1 MERPSQAKKGGY
13 LGTGMTIELAR
24 EKAKDIVSYDESR
37 AANRRASTSEVPFS
51 RGAKRVFEAALAA
64 SQSAGVN
71 YIAPEH
77 VAVAAATLDD
87 DALVAFF
94 AAMNADRA
102 AVNAE
107 AERRLK
113 GEREREGNNRSSG
126 PSSPAARGAGST
138 PGAGSGGKES
148 SEKSPLADFCFDLTA
163 RAREDKIDPVIG
175 RDEEVERVIQIL
187 ARRSKNN
194 PILLGEPGVGKT
206 AIAEGLSIRIAKGD
220 VPEFLKDKRVLSL
233 DVGLLMAGAK
243 ERGELES
250 RVTGLLAEIKEKGDV
265 VLMIDE
271 VHTMIGAGA
280 VGKGGGGGGVDISNL
295 LKPALARGG
304 LQCIGATTV
313 DEHRKYIE
321 KDAAL
326 ERRFQPVMIEEPSEE
341 DATAI
346 LFGLRDRY
354 EAHHETTITDDAIV
368 AAVQISNRYIADRFL
383 PDKAIDLIDEAGS
396 AARIKKYM
404 ASKMR
409 AGEAVDGATSMEAME
424 LWRALKQVH
433 EAKEAAVRGLL
444 FEEAT
449 LLRDRE
455 REVKKNLLNLG
466 IDVDGDGADGG
477 QMGGAGSVVD
487 VGDIEAVAAQWT
499 GIPVQRMTDD
509 EAATLATMDD
519 SLRACVI
526 GQEEAVSAVARSLR
540 RTRCG
545 LKDPNRPI
553 ASMLFAGPTGVGKTE
568 LTKSLAEKYF
578 GSADN
583 MVRLDMSEYMERHSV
598 SKLVGAPPGYV
609 GFGQGGTL
617 TEAVRRTPFTILLF
631 DEIEKAHPDVF
642 NILLQMMEDGRLT
655 DSTGRVVSFKNT
667 LIVLTSNVGSKV
679 IAKGGQTLGFDLQE
693 EFDDNGDSAAY
704 KRMRD
709 KVLEELKNFFRPEML
724 NRLDEIVCFKQLER
738 ESVSEIG
745 SIMLR
750 ETASRVRV
758 KGMEMALTSAAMTKV
773 LSEGFDQE
781 YGARP
786 LRRAITSI
794 VDDSLSEALLRGKIL
809 EGDVAVI
816 DYDEK
821 FDGTLAAAET
831 NGGEARAVS
840 ENTFGGVSVTAV
852 AGDPSQRGYDIA
864 WTSVGMDLEG
874 RPGED
879 LAGPANNVVKSTS
892 APVGVNDTV
901 NN

>member
-1 MERPSQAKKGGY
+1 
-13 LGTGMTIELAR
+13 
-24 EKAKDIVSYDESR
+24 
-37 AANRRASTSEVPFS
+37 
-51 RGAKRVFEAALAA
+51 
-64 SQSAGVN
+64 
-71 YIAPEH
+71 
-77 VAVAAATLDD
+77 
-87 DALVAFF
+87 
-94 AAMNADRA
+94 
-102 AVNAE
+102 
-107 AERRLK
+107 
-113 GEREREGNNRSSG
+113 
-126 PSSPAARGAGST
+126 
-138 PGAGSGGKES
+138 
-148 SEKSPLADFCFDLTA
+148 
-163 RAREDKIDPVIG
+163 
-175 RDEEVERVIQIL
+175 
-187 ARRSKNN
+187 
-194 PILLGEPGVGKT
+194 
-206 AIAEGLSIRIAKGD
+206 
-220 VPEFLKDKRVLSL
+220 
-233 DVGLLMAGAK
+233 
-243 ERGELES
+243 
-250 RVTGLLAEIKEKGDV
+250 
-265 VLMIDE
+265 
-271 VHTMIGAGA
+271 
-280 VGKGGGGGGVDISNL
+280 
-295 LKPALARGG
+295 
-304 LQCIGATTV
+304 
-313 DEHRKYIE
+313 
-321 KDAAL
+321 
-326 ERRFQPVMIEEPSEE
+326 
-341 DATAI
+341 
-346 LFGLRDRY
+346 
-354 EAHHETTITDDAIV
+354 
-368 AAVQISNRYIADRFL
+368 
-383 PDKAIDLIDEAGS
+383 
-396 AARIKKYM
+396 
-404 ASKMR
+404 
-409 AGEAVDGATSMEAME
+409 
-424 LWRALKQVH
+424 
-433 EAKEAAVRGLL
+433 
-444 FEEAT
+444 
-449 LLRDRE
+449 
-455 REVKKNLLNLG
+455 
-466 IDVDGDGADGG
+466 
-477 QMGGAGSVVD
+477 MGGAGSVVD